1 MVPTCSRWKRELDER
16 PLSLS
21 MSTETNTSDSKN
33 RFLVSTGTER
43 TLLRW
48 DLERAQRRLSGTDR
62 GSHIPD
68 SLGDRAARSWIAIGC
83 LWMPGFTIEKT
94 RAVLDE
100 AHAVLR
106 EFGSLP
112 RS

>member
-1 MVPTCSRWKRELDER
+1 MDEH

-21 MSTETNTSDSKN
+21 MSTEINTSDTKN
-33 RFLVSTGTER
+33 RFLVSTATER

-83 LWMPGFTIEKT
+83 LWMPAISPERG
-94 RAVLDE
+94 RGVLDE
-100 AHAVLR
+100 AQSVLR
-106 EFGSLP
+106 EFDLLG
-112 RS
+112 R